1 MIGTQILKER
11 LTPDD
16 IITIVESMGGEVRN
30 SGNNYIVFTCV
41 CCKLHPEEHKA
52 KLYYYIDSKRFFCY
66 KEGCSY
72 DVFSLIEEVWNLRD
86 IEFYFGDI
94 VNFITSTLGISQ
106 SDFNPKQ
113 NLSWRDDL
121 RLFTT
126 TKSMTKH
133 AQIYP
138 LSDLNRFV
146 DKLPYEWIKEGI
158 SVDTMRKYHI
168 GYYPL
173 LDCTIIPVFDKE
185 GELLGIRGRFWR
197 EEDIELGKY
206 RPIWTLER
214 DYKLPTSNLLYGLY
228 QNQETIKATHEVKLF
243 EGEKSVMQMEGILE
257 QNNAVAM
264 FGCNL
269 SKMQLQQLIELEVER
284 YVVCLDKWG
293 SEEDKARWRKDV
305 DKIVKMCKPYGE
317 VVVVEDNG
325 ILDWKDSPSDK
336 GKKVWEEL
344 YKNSLDKT
352 SPKTI

>member
-1 MIGTQILKER
+1 MNTKALKEQ
-11 LTPDD
+11 LNTDQ
-16 IITIVESMGGEVRN
+16 IITLLESLGAELREERN
-30 SGNNYIVFTCV
+30 DHLIFTSICHH
-41 CCKLHPEEHKA
+41 LNASEHKA
-52 KLYYYIDSKRFFCY
+52 KLYYYTNTHSFFCFS
-66 KEGCSY
+66 CSQSF
-72 DVFSLIEEVWNLRD
+72 DIFSLIEEVWNLRD

-121 RLFTT
+121 RFFTT
-126 TKSMTKH
+126 TKSMAKH

-146 DKLPYEWIKEGI
+146 DKLPYAWIKEGI

-173 LDCTIIPVFDKE
+173 LDCTTIPVFDKE

-214 DYKLPTSNLLYGLY
+214 DYKLPTGNLLYGLY
-228 QNQETIKATHEVKLF
+228 QNQEAIKATHEVKLF

-257 QNNAVAM
+257 QNNSVAM

-293 SEEDKARWRKDV
+293 SEDDKARWRKDV
-305 DKIVKMCKPYGE
+305 DKIVKMCKPYG
-317 VVVVEDNG
+317 VVVIIEDNG
-325 ILDWKDSPSDK
+325 MLDWKDSPSDK
-336 GKKVWEEL
+336 GKEVWEEL
-344 YKNSLDKT
+344 YGRVKT
-352 SPKTI
+352 YG

>member
-1 MIGTQILKER
+1 MNTKALKEQ
-11 LTPDD
+11 LNTDQ
-16 IITIVESMGGEVRN
+16 IITLLESLGAELREERN
-30 SGNNYIVFTCV
+30 DHLIFTSICHH
-41 CCKLHPEEHKA
+41 LNANEHKA
-52 KLYYYIDSKRFFCY
+52 KLYYYTNTHSFFCFS
-66 KEGCSY
+66 CSQSF
-72 DVFSLIEEVWNLRD
+72 DIFSLIEEVWNLRD

-121 RLFTT
+121 RLFTA
-126 TKSMTKH
+126 TKSMAKH

-173 LDCTIIPVFDKE
+173 LDCTTIPVFDKE

-284 YVVCLDKWG
+284 YVICLDKWG
-293 SEEDKARWRKDV
+293 SEDDKARWRKDV

-336 GKKVWEEL
+336 GKEIWEEL

>member
-1 MIGTQILKER
+1 MNTKALKEQ
-11 LTPDD
+11 LNTDQ
-16 IITIVESMGGEVRN
+16 IITLLESLGAELQEER
-30 SGNNYIVFTCV
+30 SDHLIFTSICHH
-41 CCKLHPEEHKA
+41 LHASEHKA
-52 KLYYYIDSKRFFCY
+52 KLYYYTNTHSFFCFS
-66 KEGCSY
+66 CSNAY
-72 DVFSLIEEVWNLRD
+72 DIFSLIEEVWNLRD

-94 VNFITSTLGISQ
+94 VNFITSTLDISQ
-106 SDFNPKQ
+106 FDFNPKQ

-126 TKSMTKH
+126 TKSIAKH

-146 DKLPYEWIKEGI
+146 DKLPYAWIKEGI

-173 LDCTIIPVFDKE
+173 LDCTTIPVFDKE
-185 GELLGIRGRFWR
+185 GELLGVRSRFWR

-214 DYKLPTSNLLYGLY
+214 DYKLPTGSVLYGLY
-228 QNQETIKATHEVKLF
+228 QNQEAIKATHEVKLF
-243 EGEKSVMQMEGILE
+243 EGEKSVMQMESILG

-305 DKIVKMCKPYGE
+305 DKIVKMCRPYGE
-317 VVVVEDNG
+317 VVVIDNYEE
-325 ILDWKDSPSDK
+325 LDYKDSPSDK
-336 GKKVWEEL
+336 GKEVWEKIWQEL
-344 YKNSLDKT
+344 IDKVK
-352 SPKTI
+352 PF

>member
-1 MIGTQILKER
+1 MNTKALKEQ
-11 LTPDD
+11 LNTDQ
-16 IITIVESMGGEVRN
+16 IITLLEALGAELREERN
-30 SGNNYIVFTCV
+30 DHLIFTSICHH
-41 CCKLHPEEHKA
+41 LNASEHKA
-52 KLYYYIDSKRFFCY
+52 KLYYYTNTHSFFCFS
-66 KEGCSY
+66 CSNSY
-72 DVFSLIEEVWNLRD
+72 DIFSLIEEVWNLRD

-106 SDFNPKQ
+106 SDFNPKR

-146 DKLPYEWIKEGI
+146 DKLPYAWIKEGI

-173 LDCTIIPVFDKE
+173 LDCTTIPVFDKE

-214 DYKLPTSNLLYGLY
+214 DYKLPTGNLLYGLY
-228 QNQETIKATHEVKLF
+228 QNQEAIKATHEVKLF
-243 EGEKSVMQMEGILE
+243 EGEKSVMQMEGILG
-257 QNNAVAM
+257 QNNSVAM

-293 SEEDKARWRKDV
+293 SEEDMSRWQKDV

-317 VVVVEDNG
+317 VIVVDNYEE
-325 ILDWKDSPSDK
+325 LDYKDSPSDK
-336 GKKVWEEL
+336 GKEVWEKIWQEL
-344 YKNSLDKT
+344 IDKVK
-352 SPKTI
+352 PF

>member
-1 MIGTQILKER
+1 MNTKALKEQ
-11 LTPDD
+11 LNTDQ
-16 IITIVESMGGEVRN
+16 IITLLESLGAELREER
-30 SGNNYIVFTCV
+30 SDHLIFTSICHH
-41 CCKLHPEEHKA
+41 LNASEHKA
-52 KLYYYIDSKRFFCY
+52 KLYYYTNTHSFFCFS
-66 KEGCSY
+66 CSQSY
-72 DVFSLIEEVWNLRD
+72 DIFSLIEEVWNLRD

-126 TKSMTKH
+126 AKSMTKH

-146 DKLPYEWIKEGI
+146 DKLPYSWIKEGI

-173 LDCTIIPVFDKE
+173 FDCTTIPVFDKK

-197 EEDIELGKY
+197 KEDIELGKY

-214 DYKLPTSNLLYGLY
+214 DYKLPTGNLLYGLY
-228 QNQETIKATHEVKLF
+228 QNQEWIKQTHEVKLF
-243 EGEKSVMQMEGILE
+243 EGEKSVMQMESILE
-257 QNNAVAM
+257 QNNSVAM

-293 SEEDKARWRKDV
+293 SEDDKARWRKDV

-317 VVVVEDNG
+317 VIVVEDNG

-336 GKKVWEEL
+336 GKEVWEEL
-344 YKNSLDKT
+344 YGRVKT
-352 SPKTI
+352 YSE

>member
-1 MIGTQILKER
+1 MNTKALKEQ
-11 LTPDD
+11 LNTDQ
-16 IITIVESMGGEVRN
+16 IITLLESLGAELREERN
-30 SGNNYIVFTCV
+30 DHLIFTSICHH
-41 CCKLHPEEHKA
+41 LNASEHKA
-52 KLYYYIDSKRFFCY
+52 KLYYYTNTHSFFCFS
-66 KEGCSY
+66 CSNAY
-72 DVFSLIEEVWNLRD
+72 DIFSLIEEVWNLRD

-126 TKSMTKH
+126 TKSMAKH

-146 DKLPYEWIKEGI
+146 DKLPYAWIKEGI

-173 LDCTIIPVFDKE
+173 LDCTTIPVFDKE

-214 DYKLPTSNLLYGLY
+214 DYKLPTGNLLYGLY
-228 QNQETIKATHEVKLF
+228 QNQEAIKATHEVKLF

-257 QNNAVAM
+257 QNNSVAM

-293 SEEDKARWRKDV
+293 SEDDKARWRKDV
-305 DKIVKMCKPYGE
+305 DKIVKMCKPYG
-317 VVVVEDNG
+317 VVVIIEDNG
-325 ILDWKDSPSDK
+325 MLDWKDSPSDK
-336 GKKVWEEL
+336 GKEVWEEL
-344 YKNSLDKT
+344 YGRVKT
-352 SPKTI
+352 YG

>member
-1 MIGTQILKER
+1 MNTKVLKEQ
-11 LTPDD
+11 LNTDQ
-16 IITIVESMGGEVRN
+16 IITLLESLGAELREEHN
-30 SGNNYIVFTCV
+30 DHLIFTSICHH
-41 CCKLHPEEHKA
+41 LNADEHKA
-52 KLYYYIDSKRFFCY
+52 KLYYYINDRMWHCY
-66 KEGCSY
+66 VCGFHG

-86 IEFYFGDI
+86 IEFYFGEI
-94 VNFITSTLGISQ
+94 VHYITGTLGISDT
-106 SDFNPKQ
+106 SFDPKK
-113 NLSWRDDL
+113 NVSWRDDL

-126 TKSMTKH
+126 AKSMAKH

-146 DKLPYEWIKEGI
+146 DKLPYAWIKEGI

-173 LDCTIIPVFDKE
+173 LDCTTIPVFDKE
-185 GELLGIRGRFWR
+185 GELLGVRGRFWR

-214 DYKLPTSNLLYGLY
+214 DYKLPTGNLLYGLY
-228 QNQETIKATHEVKLF
+228 QNQEVIKVTHEVKLF
-243 EGEKSVMQMEGILE
+243 EGEKSVMQMESILE

-317 VVVVEDNG
+317 VVVVEDYG
-325 ILDWKDSPSDK
+325 ELDYKDSPSDK
-336 GKKVWEEL
+336 GKEVWEKIWQEL
-344 YKNSLDKT
+344 IDKVK
-352 SPKTI
+352 PF

>member
-1 MIGTQILKER
+1 MIDATKLKKT
-11 LTPDD
+11 LNTDD
-16 IITIVESMGGEVRN
+16 IILIIESLGGEVKN
-30 SGNNYIVFTCV
+30 ISENFILFTCV
-41 CCKLHPEEHKA
+41 CCKIHPELHSA
-52 KLYYYIDSKRFFCY
+52 KLYYYFNSQLFFCY
-66 KEGCSY
+66 KEGQSY
-72 DVFSLIEEVWNLRD
+72 DIFSLIEEVWNLRD

-94 VNFITSTLGISQ
+94 VNFITSTLSISQ
-106 SDFNPKQ
+106 SDFNAKQ

-126 TKSMTKH
+126 TKSMAKH

-146 DKLPYEWIKEGI
+146 DKLPYSWIKEGI

-173 LDCTIIPVFDKE
+173 LDCTTIPVFDKV

-214 DYKLPTSNLLYGLY
+214 DYKLPTGNLLYGLY
-228 QNQETIKATHEVKLF
+228 QNQEWIKQTHEVKLF
-243 EGEKSVMQMEGILE
+243 EGEKSVMQMESILE
-257 QNNAVAM
+257 QNNSVAM

-293 SEEDKARWRKDV
+293 SEEDKVRWRKDV
-305 DKIVKMCKPYGE
+305 DKIVKMCMPYGE
-317 VVVVEDNG
+317 VVIVEDNG

-336 GKKVWEEL
+336 GKEVWDKL
-344 YKNSLDKT
+344 YKNSIDNFN
-352 SPKTI
+352 SI

>member
-1 MIGTQILKER
+1 MNTKALKEQ
-11 LTPDD
+11 LNTDQ
-16 IITIVESMGGEVRN
+16 IITLLESLGAELREERN
-30 SGNNYIVFTCV
+30 DHLIFTSICHH
-41 CCKLHPEEHKA
+41 LNASEHKA
-52 KLYYYIDSKRFFCY
+52 KLYYYTNTHSFFCFS
-66 KEGCSY
+66 CSQSF
-72 DVFSLIEEVWNLRD
+72 DIFSLIEEVWNLRD

-126 TKSMTKH
+126 TKSMAKH

-146 DKLPYEWIKEGI
+146 DKLPYAWIKEGI

-173 LDCTIIPVFDKE
+173 LDCTTIPVFDKE

-214 DYKLPTSNLLYGLY
+214 DYKLPTGNLLYGLY
-228 QNQETIKATHEVKLF
+228 QNQEAIKATHEVKLF

-257 QNNAVAM
+257 QNNSVAM

-293 SEEDKARWRKDV
+293 SEDDKARWRKDV
-305 DKIVKMCKPYGE
+305 DKIVKMCKPYG
-317 VVVVEDNG
+317 VVVIIEDNG
-325 ILDWKDSPSDK
+325 MLDWKDSPSDK
-336 GKKVWEEL
+336 GKEVWEEL
-344 YKNSLDKT
+344 YGRVKT
-352 SPKTI
+352 YG

>member
-1 MIGTQILKER
+1 MNTKALKEQ
-11 LTPDD
+11 LNTDQ
-16 IITIVESMGGEVRN
+16 IITLLESLGAELREER
-30 SGNNYIVFTCV
+30 SDHLIFTSICHH
-41 CCKLHPEEHKA
+41 LNASEHKA
-52 KLYYYIDSKRFFCY
+52 KLYYYTNTHSFFCFS
-66 KEGCSY
+66 CSQSY
-72 DVFSLIEEVWNLRD
+72 DIFSLIEEVWNLRD

-121 RLFTT
+121 RLFTIA
-126 TKSMTKH
+126 KSMTKH

-146 DKLPYEWIKEGI
+146 DKLPYSWIKEGI
-158 SVDTMRKYHI
+158 SVDTMQKYHI

-173 LDCTIIPVFDKE
+173 LDCTTIPVFDKE

-197 EEDIELGKY
+197 KEDIELGKY

-214 DYKLPTSNLLYGLY
+214 DYKLPTGNLLYGLY
-228 QNQETIKATHEVKLF
+228 QNQEWIKQTHEVKLF

-257 QNNAVAM
+257 QNNSVAM

-293 SEEDKARWRKDV
+293 SEDDKARWRKDV

-317 VVVVEDNG
+317 VIVVEDNG

-336 GKKVWEEL
+336 GKEVWDKL
-344 YKNSLDKT
+344 YKNSIDNFN
-352 SPKTI
+352 SI